1 MVFTMGERS
10 SADHV
15 YVACVPHTPLVRLQ
29 DDQRGP
35 SNAFW
40 TAYDAR
46 VAEFATFDPELVIIF
61 GSDHYS
67 NLHLNLMPSFLIG
80 HGAHAIDD
88 CGGFP
93 GKLDVPSP
101 LSVAL
106 SNHLVA
112 ENFDIATSYAMKV
125 DHGFSSALSYFL
137 HNDLAA
143 RPVIPIFINAV
154 AEPRP
159 SLRRCRELGE
169 AIGAWA
175 AQLGKRVAF
184 IGSGGL
190 SHFTGR
196 MFPQFHSAPTD
207 EVRHYIV
214 HGGSDQGIPDEK
226 WHGNISVMCRA
237 TSDRMVDGDLEST
250 VSQAWDLRFL
260 DAFGTADMTCLD
272 DWDDADIVREGGE
285 GASEIRMWIAAV
297 AAGQAAG
304 GGVLSVDYYS
314 GETSLGV
321 GAAVAHIAPGRVV
334 SGNH

>member
-1 MVFTMGERS
+1 MTEKLS
-10 SADHV
+10 SDQV

-29 DDQRGP
+29 QDRREP
-35 SNAFW
+35 SRAFW
-40 TAYDAR
+40 EAYDAR
-46 VAEFATFDPELVIIF
+46 IAEFDAFDPDLVIIF
-61 GSDHYS
+61 GADHYS

-80 HGAHAIDD
+80 HGAQAIDD

-93 GKLDVPSP
+93 GKLDVPSA
-101 LSVAL
+101 LSVSL

-112 ENFDIATSYAMKV
+112 QDFDIATSYAMKL

-137 HNDLAA
+137 HDDLAA
-143 RPVIPIFINAV
+143 RPVIPVFINAI

-175 AQLGKRVAF
+175 AQLQKRVAF

-190 SHFTGR
+190 SHVTGR
-196 MFPQFHSAPTD
+196 MFPQFHTAPSD

-214 HGGSDQGIPDEK
+214 YGGSDQGIPSEE
-226 WHGNISVMCRA
+226 WHGNISVMCQA
-237 TSDRMVDGDLEST
+237 TSDRMVEGDLEST
-250 VSQAWDLRFL
+250 VRPGWDLRFL
-260 DAFGTADMTCLD
+260 DAFGTADMTMLD
-272 DWDDADIVREGGE
+272 DWQDADIVREGGE

-314 GETSLGV
+314 GDTSLGV
-321 GAAVAHIAPGRVV
+321 GVAVAHIAPGQVV
-334 SGNH
+334 CGLH

>member
-1 MVFTMGERS
+1 MRGKPS
-10 SADHV
+10 SEQV

-29 DDQRGP
+29 HDQRAA
-35 SNAFW
+35 SRAFW
-40 TAYDAR
+40 EAYDAR
-46 VAEFATFDPELVIIF
+46 IAEFDTFDPDLVIIF
-61 GSDHYS
+61 GADHYS

-80 HGAHAIDD
+80 HGAQAIDD
-88 CGGFP
+88 CGGHP
-93 GKLDVPSP
+93 GKLDVPTA
-101 LSVAL
+101 LSVGL
-106 SNHLVA
+106 SNYLIA
-112 ENFDIATSYAMKV
+112 KNFDIATSYAMKL

-137 HNDLAA
+137 HDDLAR

-175 AQLGKRVAF
+175 AHLQKRVAF

-190 SHFTGR
+190 SHVTGR
-196 MFPQFHSAPTD
+196 MFPQFHTAPTD
-207 EVRHYIV
+207 AVRHYIV
-214 HGGSDQGIPDEK
+214 HGGSDEGIPNEK
-226 WHGNISVMCRA
+226 WHGNISAMCRA
-237 TSDRMVDGDLEST
+237 TSDRMVEGDPEST
-250 VSQAWDLRFL
+250 VRPAWDLRFL
-260 DAFGTADMTCLD
+260 DAFGTADMSCLD
-272 DWDDADIVREGGE
+272 DWQDADIVREGGE

-314 GETSLGV
+314 GDTSLGV

-334 SGNH
+334 CGLH